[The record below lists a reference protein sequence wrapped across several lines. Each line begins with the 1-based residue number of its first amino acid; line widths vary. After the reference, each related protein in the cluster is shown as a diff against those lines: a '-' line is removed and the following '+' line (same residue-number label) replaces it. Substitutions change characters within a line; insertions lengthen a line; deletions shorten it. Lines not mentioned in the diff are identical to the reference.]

1 MIEIQFLR
9 GIPDEMPDR
18 FLHNLAVLLF
28 RSQSGQRTIVFQ
40 HIKNEFFS
48 FLLGS
53 YFLDQYIKM
62 SADRMEIWIGF
73 GFDLKAQIQQ
83 RVLKETS

>member
-62 SADRMEIWIGF
+62 SADRMKMDWVR
-73 GFDLKAQIQQ
+73 FDLKAQIQQ